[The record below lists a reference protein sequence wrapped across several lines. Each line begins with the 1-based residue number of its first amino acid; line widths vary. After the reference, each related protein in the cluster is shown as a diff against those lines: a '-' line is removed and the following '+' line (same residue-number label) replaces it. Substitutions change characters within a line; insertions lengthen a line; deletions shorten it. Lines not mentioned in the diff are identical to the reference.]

1 MLLSLQD
8 KIIIILIAVLTL
20 GIFGFVLYN
29 QHQSSL
35 QQTAIQTQLVATQQL
50 AGNIDRAMSSF
61 ATTQQLQAF
70 AQQNDVNLQVIQA
83 NLKTLN
89 ASLTAISVATATSS
103 GQTSTSVPSSGSTP
117 VATGE
122 PTSTTTCNGQTVVC
136 TNPDKYNY
144 LSQEEQLNL
153 NENFPAPA
161 TPPGSPAT
169 PTTTL
174 VPIGQVGFTASQA
187 QPWSV
192 NIAPRSYN
200 LTTTL
205 GTKNDD
211 SGQQVAYN
219 QLTIIESGKN
229 YNVPI
234 SNNQF
239 VQQVPTPKFNFW
251 NPRLYLGIEGG
262 INIDSIKAEV
272 VPNVSLGIMSYG
284 VPGNANPDWSIL
296 QVGTGFGTVSK
307 DIQIS
312 VAPFSYNLGTVF
324 KPLVRDLYVAP
335 TMDID
340 PLNGNLTFGAGIKVG
355 L

>member
-20 GIFGFVLYN
+20 GIFSFVLYN
-29 QHQSSL
+29 QHESAI
-35 QQTAIQTQLVATQQL
+35 QQQAIQTQLVATQQL
-50 AGNIDRAMSSF
+50 ADNINRAMSSF

-70 AQQNDVNLQVIQA
+70 AQQNDVNLKVIQA
-83 NLKTLN
+83 NLTTLN
-89 ASLTAISVATATSS
+89 ASLTAISVATANSS
-103 GQTSTSVPSSGSTP
+103 GQTATSVPSSGSTP
-117 VATGE
+117 SGSPEPVATVN
-122 PTSTTTCNGQTVVC
+122 CNG
-136 TNPDKYNY
+136 NPVSCPTIDPYGY
-144 LSQEEQLNL
+144 LSKQQQLNL
-153 NENFPAPA
+153 NENFPAPTA
-161 TPPGSPAT
+161 TAGSQAAAII
-169 PTTTL
+169 

-211 SGQQVAYN
+211 TGQQVAYN
-219 QLTIIESGKN
+219 QLTITESGKN

-251 NPRLYLGIEGG
+251 NPRLYFGVEGG
-262 INIDSIKAEV
+262 INVDAVKGEV
-272 VPNVSLGIMSYG
+272 VPNIGLSVMSYG
-284 VPGNANPDWSIL
+284 VPGNSNPDWAIL
-296 QVGTGFGTVSK
+296 GVGAGFGTVSK
-307 DIQIS
+307 DVQIS

-340 PLNGNLTFGAGIKVG
+340 PLNGNLTFGAGVRVG

>member
-29 QHQSSL
+29 QHQNSV
-35 QQTAIQTQLVATQQL
+35 QQQAIQTQLVATQQL
-50 AGNIDRAMSSF
+50 ADNINRAMSSF

-70 AQQNDVNLQVIQA
+70 AQQNDVNLKVIQA
-83 NLKTLN
+83 NLTTLN
-89 ASLTAISVATATSS
+89 ASLTAISVATANSS
-103 GQTSTSVPSSGSTP
+103 GQTATSVPSSGSTP
-117 VATGE
+117 SGSPEPVATVN
-122 PTSTTTCNGQTVVC
+122 CNGNQVNCPTID
-136 TNPDKYNY
+136 PYGY
-144 LSQEEQLNL
+144 LSKQQQLNL
-153 NENFPAPA
+153 NENFPAPTA
-161 TPPGSPAT
+161 TAGSQAT
-169 PTTTL
+169 AII

-192 NIAPRSYN
+192 NIAPRAYN

-211 SGQQVAYN
+211 TGQQVAYN
-219 QLTIIESGKN
+219 QLTITESGKN

-234 SNNQF
+234 SSNNF

-251 NPRLYLGIEGG
+251 NPRLSFGVEGG
-262 INIDSIKAEV
+262 INVDAVKGEV
-272 VPNVSLGIMSYG
+272 VPNIGLSLMSYG
-284 VPGNANPDWSIL
+284 VPNNSNPDWAIL
-296 QVGTGFGTVSK
+296 GVGAGFGTVSK
-307 DIQIS
+307 DVQIS

-324 KPLVRDLYVAP
+324 KPLVRDLYVGP

-340 PLNGNLTFGAGIKVG
+340 PLNGNLTFGAGIHVG

>member
-20 GIFGFVLYN
+20 GIFGFVIYN
-29 QHQSSL
+29 QHQSAV
-35 QQTAIQTQLVATQQL
+35 QQQAIQTQLVATQQL
-50 AGNIDRAMSSF
+50 ADNINRAMSSF
-61 ATTQQLQAF
+61 ATTQQLRAF
-70 AQQNDVNLQVIQA
+70 AQQNDVDLQVIQN

-89 ASLTAISVATATSS
+89 ASLTAISVATANSS
-103 GQTSTSVPSSGSTP
+103 GQTATSVPSSGSTP
-117 VATGE
+117 VSTGE
-122 PTSTTTCNGQTVVC
+122 PTSTATCNGQTVVC
-136 TNPDKYNY
+136 TNPDKYGY
-144 LSQEEQLNL
+144 LSKEEQLDL

-161 TPPGSPAT
+161 TPPGSPAS
-169 PTTTL
+169 PTATI

-192 NIAPRSYN
+192 NVAPRAYN

-211 SGQQVAYN
+211 NGQQVAYN
-219 QLTIIESGKN
+219 QLIITENGKN

-234 SNNQF
+234 SSNQF

-251 NPRLYLGIEGG
+251 NPRLSLGVEGG
-262 INIDSIKAEV
+262 INVDAVKGEV
-272 VPNVSLGIMSYG
+272 VPNIGVSLMSYG
-284 VPGNANPDWSIL
+284 VPSSNPDWAIL
-296 QVGTGFGTVSK
+296 GVGVGYGTASK
-307 DIQIS
+307 DVQIS
-312 VAPFSYNLGTVF
+312 VAPFSYNLGTAL
-324 KPLVRDLYVAP
+324 KPLVRDLYIGP

-340 PLNGNLTFGAGIKVG
+340 PLNGNLTFGAGIRVG